1 MTEKPNFTAHLT
13 ESETYNGEQ
22 LTELPVVEYEFVGS
36 MYMFEL
42 ANGTSLS
49 LGTGIVD
56 AVEPIEEDSS

>member
-1 MTEKPNFTAHLT
+1 MAEKPNFTAVLT

-22 LTELPVVEYEFVGS
+22 VTELPVVEYEFVGS

-42 ANGTSLS
+42 VNGTSLS

-56 AVEPIEEDSS
+56 SVKPIEKDLS